1 MEKNEINGLLSG
13 NCLHYLLEEAA
24 RSDRQMVRLARRLD
38 NLEKHCSDTAN
49 QTEAEVYRIKKRM
62 YSVGISYYA
71 TRADYCY
78 RKAELEFRRQE
89 KQSIQN
95 PKQFWKYW
103 EIKQQSIKYTD
114 YEQGNELGHI
124 RSDKGNQRV

>member
-1 MEKNEINGLLSG
+1 MEKNGTNGLLSEHY
-13 NCLHYLLEEAA
+13 LHYLLEEAA

-38 NLEKHCSDTAN
+38 NLEKNCSDTTD
-49 QTEAEVYRIKKRM
+49 QTEEVDRIKKRM

-89 KQSIQN
+89 KQSKQN
-95 PKQFWKYW
+95 PK
-103 EIKQQSIKYTD
+103 
-114 YEQGNELGHI
+114 
-124 RSDKGNQRV
+124 